1 MRTEAIN
8 HKFGSVSKA
17 LLNNQCVC
25 YDCVV
30 TVTAKV
36 FALIVSEERNVKSVL
51 LILLHFNYS

>member
-8 HKFGSVSKA
+8 HKLVAFPKHSKTTSM
-17 LLNNQCVC
+17 C

-36 FALIVSEERNVKSVL
+36 FALIVSEEPNVKSVL